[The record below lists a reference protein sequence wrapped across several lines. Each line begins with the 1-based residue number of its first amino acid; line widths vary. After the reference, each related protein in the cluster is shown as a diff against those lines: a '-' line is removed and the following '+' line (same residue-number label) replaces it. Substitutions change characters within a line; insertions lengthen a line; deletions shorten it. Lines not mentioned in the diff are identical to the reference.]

1 MLISHKDEILLTKT
15 SRMNSIIGLGKY
27 LFAVPFIV
35 FGVMHFMNADQMAGM
50 APGGAIMVYLAGAA
64 LILAGV
70 SIVIGKMDKLASFL
84 LAIMLLLFIIPHVQM
99 MADNPME
106 MGNILKNI
114 ALAGGALGYAST
126 AKDDAV
132 IG

>member
-1 MLISHKDEILLTKT
+1 
-15 SRMNSIIGLGKY
+15 
-27 LFAVPFIV
+27 
-35 FGVMHFMNADQMAGM
+35 MHFMNANQMAGM
-50 APGGAIMVYLAGAA
+50 APGGAIMVYITGLALVLAA
-64 LILAGV
+64 V
-70 SIVIGKMDKLASFL
+70 SILIGKMDKLAATL
-84 LAIMLLLFIIPHVQM
+84 LGIMLLLFIIPHAQM

-114 ALAGGALGYAST
+114 ALAGGAFGYALM